1 MLIQCESPF
10 RNQAGVGDR
19 ADPITK
25 VTEKLADID
34 SDFRIFVQDFCNSSS
49 YFDFER
55 FSEAGLQASQSSFV
69 GLKIASNSFQLSR
82 DGFGDQFGL
91 WIKFFCYR
99 DS

>member
-25 VTEKLADID
+25 VTEKLAGID
-34 SDFRIFVQDFCNSSS
+34 SNFWIFVQNFFNSRS

-69 GLKIASNSFQLSR
+69 GLKIAGNSFQLSR
-82 DGFGDQFGL
+82 DGFG
-91 WIKFFCYR
+91 
-99 DS
+99 